1 MHGGSPHRPNLK
13 KWRVKVP
20 VSTVRTLLFSPS
32 VWSLAREIQSLHGAA
47 AAAPAMAGLA
57 PTPGRRPGPCRTIL
71 PDGND
76 MERALE
82 TVMLLDLSL
91 FPRIWDPVAW
101 YRNAC
106 AAPAPGC
113 CCTSTRIA
121 GEREMIWKPP
131 SPRQASFFGFLLVAE
146 SVFVG
151 RVFEI
156 KSRRNMHAVVSALC
170 HHRSWASLLSSP
182 PFDIFLLKKT
192 PKPVHQHILAFLKL
206 SVEYDGK

>member
-1 MHGGSPHRPNLK
+1 MHRGVPHRPNLK

-20 VSTVRTLLFSPS
+20 VSTARTLLFSPS

-57 PTPGRRPGPCRTIL
+57 PTPGRRPGPCRAIL

-113 CCTSTRIA
+113 CCASTCTRIA
-121 GEREMIWKPP
+121 GEREMIWKP
-131 SPRQASFFGFLLVAE
+131 QAHVKPLFGFLLVAE

-170 HHRSWASLLSSP
+170 YHQSWRRCLAL
-182 PFDIFLLKKT
+182 PF
-192 PKPVHQHILAFLKL
+192 
-206 SVEYDGK
+206 